1 MPPAFYLTEGMYV
14 KTQSQNSTCMV
25 LTNSSGQSGLKF
37 RIYISLLS
45 FSASGSRLQHV
56 VKTGSNKALSIAN
69 IGAELK
75 SISLLSVKTSHQF
88 EKLYQYFKPRPV
100 AFSKRERGIWRLNWQ
115 IWSQKLECIR
125 SDMRYTFLLLSPD
138 IPSQGALTCQQ
149 RNAWNCSHKMRA
161 IMKHRNLDLTVLT
174 L

>member
-1 MPPAFYLTEGMYV
+1 MMPPAFLSDWRNV
-14 KTQSQNSTCMV
+14 KTQSQNSTRRV

-88 EKLYQYFKPRPV
+88 KKLYQYFKPRPV
-100 AFSKRERGIWRLNWQ
+100 AFSKRERGI
-115 IWSQKLECIR
+115 
-125 SDMRYTFLLLSPD
+125 
-138 IPSQGALTCQQ
+138 
-149 RNAWNCSHKMRA
+149 
-161 IMKHRNLDLTVLT
+161 
-174 L
+174 